1 MVVIDSDLII
11 KYLRKKP
18 KYAVEYLNE
27 LFDKEERLKTT
38 IFNYAELLE
47 GAYLT
52 NNVPKNLRYIK
63 EFLAKFEILSFQL
76 LDANLFSQIHAQ
88 LLKSGTPVGD
98 MDVLIASIVLNKG
111 ETLITRNT
119 KHFSKIP
126 RLKIKDWSQNSTL
139 SSTNNNTNKQ

>member
-63 EFLAKFEILSFQL
+63 DFLAKFEILSFQL

-88 LLKSGTPVGD
+88 LLKSGNPVGD
-98 MDVLIASIVLNKG
+98 MDVLIASIVLNQG

-119 KHFSKIP
+119 KHFGKIP
-126 RLKIKDWSQNSTL
+126 LLKIKDWGQNSSL
-139 SSTNNNTNKQ
+139 SSTNINTDK

>member
-18 KYAVEYLNE
+18 KYAVEYLNN

-52 NNVPKNLRYIK
+52 NNVPKNLRYI
-63 EFLAKFEILSFQL
+63 EDFLAKFEILSFQL
-76 LDANLFSQIHAQ
+76 PDANLFSQIHAQ
-88 LLKSGTPVGD
+88 LLKSGNPVGD
-98 MDVLIASIVLNKG
+98 MDVLIASIVLNQG

-126 RLKIKDWSQNSTL
+126 LLKIKDWSQNSSL
-139 SSTNNNTNKQ
+139 SSTNMNTNK

>member
-18 KYAVEYLNE
+18 IFAVKYLNK
-27 LFDKEERLKTT
+27 LLDNEERLKTT

-52 NNVPKNLRYIK
+52 NNVPKNLRFIK
-63 EFLAKFEILSFQL
+63 EFLLKFEILPFQL
-76 LDANLFSQIHAQ
+76 PDANLFSQIHAQ
-88 LLKSGTPVGD
+88 LLKNGTPVGD
-98 MDVLIASIVLNKG
+98 MDVLIACIVLNQN
-111 ETLITRNT
+111 ETLVTRNI

-126 RLKIKDWSQNSTL
+126 LLKIKDWSQ
-139 SSTNNNTNKQ
+139 

>member
-18 KYAVEYLNE
+18 EFAVDFLNN
-27 LFDKEERLKTT
+27 LFENENKLKTT

-52 NNVPKNLRYIK
+52 KNVPKNLRYIK
-63 EFLAKFEILSFQL
+63 EFLSKFEILSFDIQ
-76 LDANLFSQIHAQ
+76 DADLFSQIHAQ

-98 MDVLIASIVLNKG
+98 MDVLIASIVLNQG
-111 ETLITRNT
+111 ETLVTRNL

-126 RLKIKDWSQNSTL
+126 MLKVLDWSS
-139 SSTNNNTNKQ
+139 K

>member
-18 KYAVEYLNE
+18 KFTVDYLNK
-27 LFDKEERLKTT
+27 LFDNEERLKTT

-63 EFLAKFEILSFQL
+63 DFLAKFEILPFQTQ
-76 LDANLFSQIHAQ
+76 DADLFSQIHAQ

-98 MDVLIASIVLNKG
+98 MDVLIACIVLNRG
-111 ETLITRNT
+111 ETLVTRNT
-119 KHFSKIP
+119 KHFSRIP
-126 RLKIKDWSQNSTL
+126 MLKIQDWSENPSPSLENLNSTK
-139 SSTNNNTNKQ
+139 N

>member
-11 KYLRKKP
+11 SYLRKKP
-18 KYAVEYLNE
+18 KFTVKYLNE
-27 LFDKEERLKTT
+27 LLDSEESLKTT

-63 EFLAKFEILSFQL
+63 EFLENFEILSFQL
-76 LDANLFSQIHAQ
+76 PDASLFSQIHPQ
-88 LLKSGTPVGD
+88 LLKDGTPVGD
-98 MDVLIASIVLNKG
+98 MDVLIASIVLNNN
-111 ETLITRNT
+111 ETLVTRNI

-126 RLKIKDWSQNSTL
+126 LLKIKDWTKQDL
-139 SSTNNNTNKQ
+139 NKKTKK

>member
-11 KYLRKKP
+11 SYLRKKP
-18 KYAVEYLNE
+18 KFSVKYLNR
-27 LFDKEERLKTT
+27 LLDNEESLKTT

-63 EFLAKFEILSFQL
+63 EFLENFEILSFQL
-76 LDANLFSQIHAQ
+76 PDASLFSQIHAQ
-88 LLKSGTPVGD
+88 LLKDGTPVGD
-98 MDVLIASIVLNKG
+98 MDVLIASIVLNNN
-111 ETLITRNT
+111 ETLVTRNI

-126 RLKIKDWSQNSTL
+126 MLKIKDWTKQN
-139 SSTNNNTNKQ
+139 K